1 MGATPQRCYR
11 GDPTAHSPA
20 MEATPQPTASLWGRP
35 HSPQRRYGG
44 DPTAHSIT
52 MGATP
57 QPTAS
62 LRGRPHSPQRRVG
75 RPQPPP
81 PPPKPPGRPRGVRAA
96 AVGGAAPTVRLPSQC
111 RAAAHRAP
119 RWGTEGSGGAEGVGL
134 RPLRPP
140 HPFKGGRTGNPP
152 GSGREVAEQ
161 RRKRQRGA
169 VREPRL
175 GSLRDRNQSDQRERK
190 ASNVQ
195 KGGGGGGA
203 LRGAGGG
210 GGG

>member
-1 MGATPQRCYR
+1 MGATPQPPAPLWERPHSPQRRYRGDPVGHSAAKGATPQCRYGSDPTEPLWGQPHSSQHHYGGDPTAHSVAKGATPQRCYR

-81 PPPKPPGRPRGVRAA
+81 PQSPLGDPAGSA
-96 AVGGAAPTVRLPSQC
+96 RLPWGAQLPPHGS
-111 RAAAHRAP
+111 HRSAD
-119 RWGTEGSGGAEGVGL
+119 RGTQSPALGHGGVG
-134 RPLRPP
+134 RC
-140 HPFKGGRTGNPP
+140 
-152 GSGREVAEQ
+152 
-161 RRKRQRGA
+161 
-169 VREPRL
+169 
-175 GSLRDRNQSDQRERK
+175 
-190 ASNVQ
+190 
-195 KGGGGGGA
+195 
-203 LRGAGGG
+203 
-210 GGG
+210 